1 LRHFTFN
8 DWKIYGHNTMNFN
21 AQIKSRLLAEFDNR
35 LKTELSTDLYAFIA
49 NLRLDKGES
58 FHEAVD
64 VIFNRDGATGLR
76 SFLNEMIELLEDMQA
91 ENDEMLE

>member
-1 LRHFTFN
+1 
-8 DWKIYGHNTMNFN
+8 MNFN

-49 NLRLDKGES
+49 NVRLDKGES